1 MLEEI
6 LFLLVAFSL
15 FMIIFSKIIRRSDS
29 NYIALL
35 VLESIGIAICFI
47 EVKIGIHANAF
58 FTILR
63 YLLSVILPV
72 AIIVL
77 EIKGIVF
84 TEILVVVASKILILF
99 GKNKEAKQILTKFVA
114 KYNDSYYGHRL
125 LAEIYEQEGGMRKAI
140 DEYVMA
146 IDIKGNDYDSY
157 FKIANL
163 LKELNKKDEAI
174 EMLKNLTKSKPDCLE
189 ASMLLGELL
198 SEQERFKEAANVY
211 QDALRYHSA
220 EYDLY
225 YSLGIVFTRLNDFSM
240 AKEMYE
246 KAAELNHR
254 LYGAY
259 YNLGQICFIEKD
271 LDSAEKYFEKSLYGD
286 DLEAMSYYQLAKIY
300 VIKGQKEKAINFLN
314 KAIEIDKTLLKK
326 ASKEK
331 LFQNIKQ
338 YITVSVKLD
347 EKEPEEKVLTDED
360 FMDPVYTKEVE
371 EKIAQEHLEKT
382 TTLVEDIN
390 ENTVKQRV
398 SEKVTNIINKEKLKK
413 LLEEEE
419 IIEAN
424 ENANN
429 LEKQENQKTD
439 KF

>member
-1 MLEEI
+1 
-6 LFLLVAFSL
+6 
-15 FMIIFSKIIRRSDS
+15 
-29 NYIALL
+29 
-35 VLESIGIAICFI
+35 
-47 EVKIGIHANAF
+47 
-58 FTILR
+58 
-63 YLLSVILPV
+63 
-72 AIIVL
+72 
-77 EIKGIVF
+77 
-84 TEILVVVASKILILF
+84 
-99 GKNKEAKQILTKFVA
+99 
-114 KYNDSYYGHRL
+114 
-125 LAEIYEQEGGMRKAI
+125 
-140 DEYVMA
+140 
-146 IDIKGNDYDSY
+146 
-157 FKIANL
+157 
-163 LKELNKKDEAI
+163 
-174 EMLKNLTKSKPDCLE
+174 
-189 ASMLLGELL
+189 
-198 SEQERFKEAANVY
+198 
-211 QDALRYHSA
+211 
-220 EYDLY
+220 
-225 YSLGIVFTRLNDFSM
+225 M

-419 IIEAN
+419 IIESN
-424 ENANN
+424 ENADN